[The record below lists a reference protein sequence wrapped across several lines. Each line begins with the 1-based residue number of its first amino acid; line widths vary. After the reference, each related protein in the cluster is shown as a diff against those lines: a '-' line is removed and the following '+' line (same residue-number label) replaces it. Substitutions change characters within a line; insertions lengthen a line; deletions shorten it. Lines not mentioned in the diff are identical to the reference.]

1 MKNMTFS
8 LFSSVRNVHGK
19 KITLDQFVE
28 LLKSPTHREAINQ
41 MQTVLR
47 NGDKDKFNELKMML
61 PGVTPG
67 GVFEGGRQKK
77 HLKELSSLKVFD
89 FDHISSDKFDAV
101 LEKAKQVPGV
111 VLVAV
116 SPSGEGI
123 KIFMRVN
130 ATIEM
135 HDEMFRYLAAELE
148 KTLGVEVDQSGKD
161 VNRLC
166 YLPSPD
172 GLFYNPDAVA
182 VETVSHS
189 TGAKTTKVVNVAE
202 VSKTTEVAS
211 ATEVVKKGV
220 STTIGVPAHL
230 LKNETGAY
238 ADIANSHIRKQWGNC
253 EALSIH
259 MEAKSCFKDGVRNEF
274 IFKYACKA
282 CQCGIPRPISQ
293 AWAESRYTTADFKVG
308 EIIAAFG
315 SGYTSNET
323 LYGKDADKLQA
334 LVEKNM
340 PALAEDDEIK
350 GEELYEKTSLI
361 PDSVYSSLPQVIS
374 DALAGGRNSREKDLM
389 LLSALTALSGCLPNV
404 SGIYENKR
412 HSPHIYYFVVAK
424 PGSGKGKATLP
435 FRLVDSWTLF
445 LLTESMREVD
455 TYEEEQR
462 KYNDYLDEVKEL
474 KRQRSRGKTVTFP
487 PFQEKP
493 VKVFPIV
500 LHESANISQ
509 IKLAARLEHNK
520 EYGLIILESEADSIT
535 KTQKNDWAQLNEI
548 FRRAYHHEECA
559 VSRKE
564 DENSYS
570 IKVPKLSIFLSGTP
584 NQFASFLDSPENGLF
599 SRFGLYVFGGAME
612 WNSPAPHN
620 NLQNPEQHYMGLS
633 QQVMEYALF
642 LRANPSKFN
651 LTYPQWDRFN
661 AVFSAQFKRTQE
673 TGYRFEEGVVARH
686 GVMVFRV
693 AMILSAI
700 RKAERGQTSEYLM
713 CTDEDF
719 ETAMSIVTT
728 CFEHSRL
735 MLSGYKVT
743 DKHTEDLKRAL
754 YDDELLD
761 RMAPEFVTQDFYRLG
776 NSYKLTDSTLKRYL
790 KGLIKRNKIV
800 RVKKGTYAKLQN

>member
-1 MKNMTFS
+1 MRNTLFS
-8 LFSSVRNVHGK
+8 LFRSVLNVHGE
-19 KITLDQFVE
+19 KIRLEEFVM
-28 LLKSPTHREAINQ
+28 LLKSPAHAKAINH
-41 MQTVLR
+41 MQA
-47 NGDKDKFNELKMML
+47 ELQKGNKAEFDRLKKML

-77 HLKELSSLKVFD
+77 HLKQLSSLKVFD

-101 LEKAKQVPGV
+101 FEKAKQVPGV

-130 ATIEM
+130 ATLEM
-135 HDEMFRYLAAELE
+135 HDEMFGYLATELE
-148 KTLGVEVDQSGKD
+148 KTLGIEVDKSGKD
-161 VNRLC
+161 INRLC

-172 GLFYNPDAVA
+172 GLYYNPDAVVIA
-182 VETVSHS
+182 KKPCNPEVKVAE
-189 TGAKTTKVVNVAE
+189 GAKN
-202 VSKTTEVAS
+202 TEAAN
-211 ATEVVKKGV
+211 ATEVVKTAV
-220 STTIGVPAHL
+220 STTTGIPSHL
-230 LKNETGAY
+230 FKNETDAY
-238 ADIANSHIRKQWGNC
+238 AEIVNSHVRKQWVNC

-259 MEAKSCFKDGVRNEF
+259 MEAKSCFKDGARNEF

-315 SGYTSNET
+315 SGYTGNET

-334 LVEKNM
+334 LVEKNV
-340 PALAEDDEIK
+340 PALAEDDEIT

-435 FRLVDSWTLF
+435 FRLVDSWTQFLF
-445 LLTESMREVD
+445 TESKREVD
-455 TYEEEQR
+455 TYTDELR

-474 KRQRSRGKTVTFP
+474 KRQRARGKKVTFP
-487 PFQEKP
+487 PFQEP
-493 VKVFPIV
+493 PAKVFPIV

-520 EYGLIILESEADSIT
+520 EYGLIVLESEADNIT

-548 FRRAYHHEECA
+548 FRKAYHHEDVG

-564 DENSYS
+564 EDNSYH

-584 NQFASFLDSPENGLF
+584 NQFVSFLDSPENGLF
-599 SRFGLYVFGGAME
+599 SRFGLYVYGGAME

-776 NSYKLTDSTLKRYL
+776 NSYKLTDSKLKRYL

-800 RVKKGTYAKLQN
+800 RIKKGTYAKLQN

>member
-1 MKNMTFS
+1 MRNTLFS
-8 LFSSVRNVHGK
+8 LFRSVLNVHGE
-19 KITLDQFVE
+19 KIRLEEFVM
-28 LLKSPTHREAINQ
+28 LLKSPAHAKAINH
-41 MQTVLR
+41 MQA
-47 NGDKDKFNELKMML
+47 ELQKGNKAEFDRLKKML

-77 HLKELSSLKVFD
+77 HLKQLSSLKVFD

-101 LEKAKQVPGV
+101 FEKAKQVPGV

-130 ATIEM
+130 ATLEM
-135 HDEMFRYLAAELE
+135 HDEMFGYLATELE
-148 KTLGVEVDQSGKD
+148 KTLGIEVDKSGKD
-161 VNRLC
+161 INRLC

-172 GLFYNPDAVA
+172 GLYYNPDAV
-182 VETVSHS
+182 VI
-189 TGAKTTKVVNVAE
+189 AKKPCNPEVKVAE
-202 VSKTTEVAS
+202 EAKNTEAAN
-211 ATEVVKKGV
+211 ATEVVKTAV
-220 STTIGVPAHL
+220 STTTGIPSHL
-230 LKNETGAY
+230 FKNETDAY
-238 ADIANSHIRKQWGNC
+238 AEIVNSHVRKQWVNC
-253 EALSIH
+253 EALSIY
-259 MEAKSCFKDGVRNEF
+259 MEAKSCFKDGARNEF

-334 LVEKNM
+334 LVEKNV
-340 PALAEDDEIK
+340 PALAEDDEIT

-435 FRLVDSWTLF
+435 FRLVDSWTQFLF
-445 LLTESMREVD
+445 TESKREVD
-455 TYEEEQR
+455 TYTDELR

-474 KRQRSRGKTVTFP
+474 KRQRARGKKVTFP
-487 PFQEKP
+487 PFQEP
-493 VKVFPIV
+493 PAKVFPIV

-520 EYGLIILESEADSIT
+520 EYGLIILESEADNIT

-548 FRRAYHHEECA
+548 FRKAYHHEDVG

-564 DENSYS
+564 EDNSYH

-599 SRFGLYVFGGAME
+599 SRFGLYVYGGAME

-776 NSYKLTDSTLKRYL
+776 NSYKLTDSKLKRYL

-800 RVKKGTYAKLQN
+800 RIKKGTYAKLQN

>member
-1 MKNMTFS
+1 MKNTLFS
-8 LFSSVRNVHGK
+8 LFRSVLNVHGE
-19 KITLDQFVE
+19 KIKLEEFVM
-28 LLKSPTHREAINQ
+28 LLKSPAHAKAINH
-41 MQTVLR
+41 MQA
-47 NGDKDKFNELKMML
+47 ELQKGNKVEFDRLKKML
-61 PGVTPG
+61 PGVTPC

-77 HLKELSSLKVFD
+77 HLKQLSSLKVFD
-89 FDHISSDKFDAV
+89 FDHISSDKFEAV
-101 LEKAKQVPGV
+101 FAKAKQLPGV

-123 KIFMRVN
+123 KIFMWVN
-130 ATIEM
+130 APLEM
-135 HDEMFRYLAAELE
+135 HDEMFSYLAAELE
-148 KTLGVEVDQSGKD
+148 KALGIEVDKSGKD
-161 VNRLC
+161 INRLC

-182 VETVSHS
+182 VEKVPGNPVVK
-189 TGAKTTKVVNVAE
+189 GAEGAATTSAPH
-202 VSKTTEVAS
+202 

-220 STTIGVPAHL
+220 STTIGVPVYL
-230 LKNETGAY
+230 LKNETEAY
-238 ADIANSHIRKQWGNC
+238 AEIANSHIRKQWVNC

-259 MEAKSCFKDGVRNEF
+259 METKSCFKDGVRNEF

-293 AWAESRYTTADFKVG
+293 AWAESRYATAGFQVG

-334 LVEKNM
+334 LVERNM

-374 DALAGGRNSREKDLM
+374 DALAGSRNSREKDLM

-445 LLTESMREVD
+445 LFTESMREVK
-455 TYEEEQR
+455 TYDEEQR

-474 KRQRSRGKTVTFP
+474 KRQRARGKTVTFP
-487 PFQEKP
+487 PFQEP
-493 VKVFPIV
+493 PAKVFPIV

-520 EYGLIILESEADSIT
+520 EYGLIILESEADNIT

-548 FRRAYHHEECA
+548 FRKAYHHEDVG
-559 VSRKE
+559 VSRKDE
-564 DENSYS
+564 DNSYH

-642 LRANPSKFN
+642 LRSNPSKFN

-661 AVFSAQFKRTQE
+661 AVFSTQFKRTQE

-686 GVMVFRV
+686 GVMVFRG

-700 RKAERGQTSEYLM
+700 RKAEKGQTSEYLM

-776 NSYKLTDSTLKRYL
+776 NSYKLTESKLKRYL

>member
-1 MKNMTFS
+1 MKNTLFS
-8 LFSSVRNVHGK
+8 LFRSVLNVHGE
-19 KITLDQFVE
+19 KIKLEEFVM
-28 LLKSPTHREAINQ
+28 LLKSPAHAKAINH
-41 MQTVLR
+41 MQA
-47 NGDKDKFNELKMML
+47 ELQKGNKAEFDRLKKML

-89 FDHISSDKFDAV
+89 FDHISSDKMDAV
-101 LEKAKQVPGV
+101 FEKAKQVPGV

-130 ATIEM
+130 ATLEM
-135 HDEMFRYLAAELE
+135 HDDMFRYLAAELE
-148 KTLGVEVDQSGKD
+148 KTLGIEVDKSGKD
-161 VNRLC
+161 INRLC

-182 VETVSHS
+182 VEKVP
-189 TGAKTTKVVNVAE
+189 GAT
-202 VSKTTEVAS
+202 TTEAATTTAAPR

-220 STTIGVPAHL
+220 STTIGIPVHL
-230 LKNETGAY
+230 LKNETDAY
-238 ADIANSHIRKQWGNC
+238 AEIANSHIRKQWVNC
-253 EALSIH
+253 EALSLH
-259 MEAKSCFKDGVRNEF
+259 LETKSCFKDGVRNEF

-293 AWAESRYTTADFKVG
+293 AWAESRYATAGFQVG

-340 PALAEDDEIK
+340 PALAEDDEIT

-435 FRLVDSWTLF
+435 FRLVDSWTKFLF
-445 LLTESMREVD
+445 TESMREVD
-455 TYEEEQR
+455 TYVEELR

-474 KRQRSRGKTVTFP
+474 KRQRARGKKVTFP
-487 PFQEKP
+487 PFQETP
-493 VKVFPIV
+493 AKVFPIV

-520 EYGLIILESEADSIT
+520 EYGLIILESEADNIT

-548 FRRAYHHEECA
+548 FRKAYHHEDVG
-559 VSRKE
+559 VSRKDE
-564 DENSYS
+564 DNSYH

-700 RKAERGQTSEYLM
+700 RKAEKGQTSEYLM

-754 YDDELLD
+754 YNDELLD

-776 NSYKLTDSTLKRYL
+776 NSYKLTDSKLKRYL

-800 RVKKGTYAKLQN
+800 RVKKGTYAKL